1 MFWQNIQ
8 QKGRFAR
15 RRKRWRNRH
24 QVLFNHLLLD
34 LFFLLRRYVGS
45 SIGTHPGLFLLL
57 APCLEH
63 GRRNLALR
71 FAQTDVNQIV
81 PKHGALFYL
90 GIQQTTSRCPA
101 NLRLILDLSQAACTI
116 GVQQINIVLRQLLRE
131 YKQCNWKSS
140 TLKRHNIHPVIS
152 SFFLNFRYGN
162 IYHNRLIYNSST
174 CLKLHYLQRKLSWKL
189 KQQSC
194 YGKSNE
200 VAHVTI
206 EKALSFAFFFLF
218 QTQFP
223 LK

>member
-1 MFWQNIQ
+1 MFPKLTFTVILGIDLYRFEVECFDKIFN
-8 QKGRFAR
+8 KKVDLRGGGRTKIEHAICRVNDR
-15 RRKRWRNRH
+15 RDGGERWRNRH

-101 NLRLILDLSQAACTI
+101 NLRLILDQFQTACAI
-116 GVQQINIVLRQLLRE
+116 GVQQIYIVLRQLLRE
-131 YKQCNWKSS
+131 YK
-140 TLKRHNIHPVIS
+140 
-152 SFFLNFRYGN
+152 
-162 IYHNRLIYNSST
+162 
-174 CLKLHYLQRKLSWKL
+174 
-189 KQQSC
+189 
-194 YGKSNE
+194 
-200 VAHVTI
+200 
-206 EKALSFAFFFLF
+206 
-218 QTQFP
+218 
-223 LK
+223 